1 MHVPRGAPEPH
12 DADADSSSD
21 KAHKRFQQE
30 MGELES
36 RDCVTLRFLQ
46 LLPDTQ
52 NDPMHPGNGSWLSMA
67 CNCDVNFKRD
77 FYGEIKLWTG
87 LQNGIAA
94 GAGTVLPV
102 VKVVVCD
109 SCGT

>member
-1 MHVPRGAPEPH
+1 
-12 DADADSSSD
+12 
-21 KAHKRFQQE
+21 
-30 MGELES
+30 
-36 RDCVTLRFLQ
+36 
-46 LLPDTQ
+46 
-52 NDPMHPGNGSWLSMA
+52 MA

-109 SCGT
+109 SCGTAEFKMPRDKTATR